1 MTSLLLSIVIESI
14 SCWVKDTVV
23 RKTSG
28 TATWKDGKLIF
39 NRASIPPPRYAGSRK
54 GRCRALPSVRAGRV
68 NCCNVL

>member
-28 TATWKDGKLIF
+28 TADMEGAADVFLEIVMQPFLGFDDIVPDSSSPAT
-39 NRASIPPPRYAGSRK
+39 
-54 GRCRALPSVRAGRV
+54 V
-68 NCCNVL
+68 

>member
-28 TATWKDGKLIF
+28 TADM
-39 NRASIPPPRYAGSRK
+39 
-54 GRCRALPSVRAGRV
+54 VRTA
-68 NCCNVL
+68 N

>member
-28 TATWKDGKLIF
+28 TTDM
-39 NRASIPPPRYAGSRK
+39 
-54 GRCRALPSVRAGRV
+54 VRTA
-68 NCCNVL
+68 N